1 MGKRDRRKCLPH
13 IAFIKILVVVTARNW
28 GQVDEEMGF
37 CIIRIQ
43 EYLKDSKHK
52 DVAGHWM
59 QTRTR
64 GTYQTRE
71 VTFLQLCFCFI
82 LLSSSKSGFPCVLRS
97 MAANGL
103 TQQLP
108 SFSSFQGISR
118 MRPDSEF
125 S

>member
-1 MGKRDRRKCLPH
+1 MGKRDRRKCLSH

-64 GTYQTRE
+64 GTYRTR
-71 VTFLQLCFCFI
+71 
-82 LLSSSKSGFPCVLRS
+82 KSPFSNSVS
-97 MAANGL
+97 VS
-103 TQQLP
+103 
-108 SFSSFQGISR
+108 SFSHPQRLAFPVS
-118 MRPDSEF
+118 
-125 S
+125 